1 MMRPFVLINTNVTR
15 PPVSPVGLE
24 YVAETLDQAGVP
36 IHIIDLVFEAD
47 WREAISRELRNN
59 EPLAVGL
66 TVRNVD
72 DSSFVS
78 KKSFLPWISELVEET
93 RKLTA
98 APIILGGIGFSVM
111 PEFVLEVVRADMGIY
126 GDGEEATLLLAKSL
140 ISDEDIS
147 TLPNTVYQYGE
158 KMVRN
163 PRVNVDLDHFPQSRR
178 RLFNNR
184 KYEQIGA
191 MVGVETKRGC
201 SEACIFCAD
210 PVAKGKKVRM
220 RPPAI
225 VVQELQDLAEQGIS
239 WLHLCDS
246 EFNLPI
252 THAKEICQAIIRH
265 QLNDRLRWYCYCS
278 PISFDR
284 ELARLMKG
292 SGCAGMNF
300 GIDSLCDEQ
309 LLRLGRRHRLK
320 DIAELVSILRQE
332 EINFM
337 FDLLVGGPGET
348 EQTVTT
354 TINKVKELDIPLIGI
369 SVGVRVYPNTPLGK
383 AVTSGF
389 GNEGLHPMT
398 ASLSEPVF
406 YLSPLLGNEP
416 LNLVQHLVADD
427 PRFLFLAAPEDKES
441 YNYADDDFLCQLI
454 EAGNRGAYWDIIR
467 RAKNTD

>member
-1 MMRPFVLINTNVTR
+1 MVRPFVLINTNITR

-36 IHIIDLVFEAD
+36 IHILDLVFEAD
-47 WREAISRELRNN
+47 WREAIRRELRDN
-59 EPLAVGL
+59 EALAVGL
-66 TVRNVD
+66 TVRNID

-93 RKLTA
+93 KKLTP
-98 APIILGGIGFSVM
+98 APIVLGGIGFSVM
-111 PEFVLEVVRADMGIY
+111 PEPVLEVVPADMGIY
-126 GDGEEATLLLAKSL
+126 GDGEEATLLLAQSL
-140 ISDEDIS
+140 IADEDIS
-147 TLPNTVYQYGE
+147 NLANIAYRHGD

-163 PRVNVDLDHFPQSRR
+163 PRVDVDLDHCPQAHR
-178 RLFNNR
+178 RLFDNR
-184 KYEQIGA
+184 KYERIGA

-210 PVAKGKKVRM
+210 PVAKGKRVRM
-220 RPPAI
+220 RHPDTVA
-225 VVQELQDLAEQGIS
+225 QELRALAQQGIS

-265 QLNDRLRWYCYCS
+265 RLDDRLRWYCYCS
-278 PISFDR
+278 PIPFDR
-284 ELARLMKG
+284 ELARLMKS
-292 SGCAGMNF
+292 SGCAGVNF

-309 LLRLGRRHRLK
+309 LLRLGRRHRLR
-320 DIAELVSILRQE
+320 DVAELVSILRQE
-332 EINFM
+332 ELNFM

-354 TINKVKELDIPLIGI
+354 TIDKIKELGIPLTGI

-383 AVTSGF
+383 AVANGF
-389 GNEGLHPMT
+389 GNEGLHPRT
-398 ASLSEPVF
+398 PSPSQPVF

-416 LNLVQHLVADD
+416 LNLVQRLVADD
-427 PRFLFLAAPEDKES
+427 PRFLFLAAPADKES
-441 YNYADDDFLCQLI
+441 YNYADDEFLCHLI
-454 EAGNRGAYWDIIR
+454 EEGNRGAYWDIIR
-467 RAKNTD
+467 RAKNIG